1 MIRPLLFKFWMP
13 FFILALVLTSCA
25 SLPPTIEKRGTI
37 AVWYIEDF
45 TPFAKVQAD
54 LGEILM
60 VEIIE
65 TLKKRGTYDE
75 VIERKRLDLALEE
88 LRLGG
93 KKFVDEETRLKV
105 GRMLG
110 ARYMVFGAY
119 QVHGNIM
126 RIDLRLVEVETG
138 VIKKGISQIPS
149 GTDLAASMEAAR
161 KAAEEL

>member
-1 MIRPLLFKFWMP
+1 VMRPLLFKFCMP
-13 FFILALVLTSCA
+13 FIILALLLNSCT
-25 SLPPTIEKRGTI
+25 SLPSTTEKRRTI

-45 TPFAKVQAD
+45 SPKKAQPD
-54 LGEILM
+54 MGEILM

-65 TLKKRGTYDE
+65 TLQKKGSYDE
-75 VIERKRLDLALEE
+75 VIERKRLDLMLEE
-88 LRLGG
+88 LRLGSE
-93 KKFVDEETRLKV
+93 KFVDEETRLKV

-119 QVHGNIM
+119 QVHGKIM

-138 VIKKGISQIPS
+138 SIRKGISKIPS
-149 GTDLAASMEAAR
+149 GTDLAASIEAAR

>member
-1 MIRPLLFKFWMP
+1 MRPLWFKFCMP
-13 FFILALVLTSCA
+13 FIILPLLLNSCA
-25 SLPPTIEKRGTI
+25 SLPSTTEKRRTI

-45 TPFAKVQAD
+45 TPFTKVQPD

-60 VEIIE
+60 IEIIE

-93 KKFVDEETRLKV
+93 KMFVDEETRLKI
-105 GRMLG
+105 GKILG

-138 VIKKGISQIPS
+138 SIRKGISKTPS
-149 GTDLAASMEAAR
+149 GTDLTASREAAR